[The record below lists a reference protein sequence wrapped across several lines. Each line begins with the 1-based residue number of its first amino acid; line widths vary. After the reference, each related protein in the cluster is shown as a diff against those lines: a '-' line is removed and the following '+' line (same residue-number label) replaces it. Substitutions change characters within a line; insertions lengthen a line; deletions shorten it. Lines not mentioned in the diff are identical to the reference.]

1 MTSRKPPWLS
11 ESEGEKMR
19 EFYILA
25 ITKRLNG
32 PPDSITRIA
41 RCWHEKDAECGSGTI
56 GYWYRLFVY
65 QSPIASMLDV
75 FFVGLDE
82 DPGIRAAAVL
92 AERLEGGLNR
102 GGQRWRAHCG
112 PIDEDDA
119 VQIRIE
125 LEVV

>member
-1 MTSRKPPWLS
+1 MD
-11 ESEGEKMR
+11 
-19 EFYILA
+19 EFYLLVTA
-25 ITKRLNG
+25 RRLNG
-32 PPDSITRIA
+32 DPDTMTRVA
-41 RCWHEKDAECGSGTI
+41 RCWHQTYAEHNGNVI
-56 GYWYRLFVY
+56 GYYCRLFVFNN
-65 QSPIASMLDV
+65 PVNSMLDV
-75 FFVGLDE
+75 FFVGLDD

-102 GGQRWRAHCG
+102 GKQRWKAHCG

>member
-1 MTSRKPPWLS
+1 
-11 ESEGEKMR
+11 MR
-19 EFYILA
+19 EIYLLA
-25 ITKRLNG
+25 IVKRLNG
-32 PPDSITRIA
+32 DPDSITRIA
-41 RCWHEKDAECGSGTI
+41 RCWHEKDAEHDGETI

-65 QSPIASMLDV
+65 QNPIEPILDV
-75 FFVGLDE
+75 FFVGLDD

-92 AERLEGGLNR
+92 TERLEGGLNR
-102 GGQRWRAHCG
+102 GKQRWKAHCG

>member
-1 MTSRKPPWLS
+1 
-11 ESEGEKMR
+11 MR
-19 EFYILA
+19 EFYLLA
-25 ITKRLNG
+25 IVKRLNG
-32 PPDSITRIA
+32 PPDSITRIGRA
-41 RCWHEKDAECGSGTI
+41 WHEKDAEHDGEII

-65 QSPIASMLDV
+65 NNPIDSMLDI
-75 FFVGLDE
+75 FFVGLED

-102 GGQRWRAHCG
+102 GKQRWEAHCG
-112 PIDEDDA
+112 PIDKDDA

>member
-1 MTSRKPPWLS
+1 
-11 ESEGEKMR
+11 MR
-19 EFYILA
+19 EFYLLA
-25 ITKRLNG
+25 IVKRLNSN
-32 PPDSITRIA
+32 PDSITRIG
-41 RCWHEKDAECGSGTI
+41 RCWPEKEAEHDGVLT

-65 QSPIASMLDV
+65 QNPIESMLDI
-75 FFVGLDE
+75 FFVGLDD

-92 AERLEGGLNR
+92 TERLEGGLNR
-102 GGQRWRAHCG
+102 GKQRWKAHCG

>member
-1 MTSRKPPWLS
+1 MD
-11 ESEGEKMR
+11 
-19 EFYILA
+19 EFYLLVTA
-25 ITKRLNG
+25 RRLNG
-32 PPDSITRIA
+32 DPDTITRIGK
-41 RCWHEKDAECGSGTI
+41 CWPETDAKHDGELI

-65 QSPIASMLDV
+65 DNPIDSMLDV
-75 FFVGLDE
+75 FFIGLDD

-102 GGQRWRAHCG
+102 GKQRWEAHCG

-125 LEVV
+125 L

>member
-1 MTSRKPPWLS
+1 
-11 ESEGEKMR
+11 MR
-19 EFYILA
+19 EFYLLA
-25 ITKRLNG
+25 ICKRLNG

-41 RCWHEKDAECGSGTI
+41 RAWHEKDAEHDGETI
-56 GYWYRLFVY
+56 GYWYRLFAY
-65 QSPIASMLDV
+65 QNPIDSMLDI
-75 FFVGLDE
+75 FFVGLDD

-102 GGQRWRAHCG
+102 GRQRWKAHCG
-112 PIDEDDA
+112 PIDKDDA